1 MCGVCVVLTD
11 RPFCS
16 SCVCVGGVAVEVCV
30 CVCGAYTQALWLFL
44 SVCVCVCGAYTQALW
59 LFLSVCVCVCVC
71 VGGVCVCVWCLYTGP
86 LAVPESTKY
95 IPASAP
101 CAAPSPRTL
110 NLPDPHLV
118 HGVTLSGSPFQ
129 CYLLRGHLT
138 YSN

>member
-1 MCGVCVVLTD
+1 MVWCVCGVCVVPTD

-16 SCVCVGGVAVEVCV
+16 SCVCVGGVAV
-30 CVCGAYTQALWLFL
+30 
-44 SVCVCVCGAYTQALW
+44 
-59 LFLSVCVCVCVC
+59 
-71 VGGVCVCVWCLYTGP
+71 GVCVCVWCLYTGP
-86 LAVPESTKY
+86 LAVPESEY

-118 HGVTLSGSPFQ
+118 HAVTLSGFPFQ